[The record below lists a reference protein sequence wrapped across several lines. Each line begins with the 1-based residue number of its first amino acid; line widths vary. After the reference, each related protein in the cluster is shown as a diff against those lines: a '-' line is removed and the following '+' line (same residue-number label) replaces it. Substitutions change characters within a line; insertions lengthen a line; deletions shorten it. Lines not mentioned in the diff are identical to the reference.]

1 MGSEV
6 PILEFSTGPLVG
18 RGSWPVGAGTHLQCP
33 TLRAS
38 QGPGGRPVTQLS
50 FSPRSTQGPVDNHVA
65 GKGPRQGAAAPEVHQ
80 DHEGTFWS
88 SFHYSLSC
96 DSIQG
101 FSLSNKLASHIQA
114 LVIWKLWKFYEH
126 VVHAS
131 LPYLTTRSE
140 PLNEMSFPILVI
152 ILFSTH
158 HTLVLDMGLERQR

>member
-80 DHEGTFWS
+80 DHEGNLGPPPQRRPPPPDPRGHARAGAHRKASRWPRAKGVQVCACAGVYVLHPLLRYLQRRRGVCAPF
-88 SFHYSLSC
+88 FLSR
-96 DSIQG
+96 
-101 FSLSNKLASHIQA
+101 
-114 LVIWKLWKFYEH
+114 
-126 VVHAS
+126 
-131 LPYLTTRSE
+131 PYLLTFRRDQ
-140 PLNEMSFPILVI
+140 L
-152 ILFSTH
+152 
-158 HTLVLDMGLERQR
+158 